1 MDQVNQQVRFISIK
15 TSKTFLIVP
24 SATTRAYSSNESII
38 VFIVRVVIV
47 LATTEEPVNVAH
59 RIRLCDVMVSG
70 ECICHLGSSY
80 TSTTVR
86 YVLYMLERRLIKFRW
101 QVSERPVHP
110 KEH

>member
-1 MDQVNQQVRFISIK
+1 MDQVNQQVRFVSIK

-70 ECICHLGSSY
+70 VHMPSGIELHVY
-80 TSTTVR
+80 YRAVRTV
-86 YVLYMLERRLIKFRW
+86 YA
-101 QVSERPVHP
+101 
-110 KEH
+110 